1 MPAIESKSPRQL
13 RKTGAPSGTHVAI
26 IGAGRGG
33 KALIEIFATDPLVK
47 IVCVAEIQ
55 ANAPGV
61 ALAKR
66 LGIPVTRDYR
76 RLLDL

>member
-1 MPAIESKSPRQL
+1 MPITKAKTPKQPR
-13 RKTGAPSGTHVAI
+13 KIHAPTGTHVAI

-33 KALIEIFATDPLVK
+33 TALIEIFATDPLVQ
-47 IVCVAEIQ
+47 VVGVAEVQ
-55 ANAPGV
+55 KDAPGI

-76 RLLDL
+76 KLLDL